1 MRAIWS
7 ETEKRISLCT
17 LTSLSSQKLWER
29 LCPCHHLLLS
39 VKKAHFPIW
48 HHLHHSTSLSCNS
61 MAATPS
67 HFISTSIS
75 ISIILLI
82 FSSLMEFLVLSSAN
96 PTSPALLLHSL
107 PAMVLPL
114 YLSTPNS
121 SSRTSYNPRRLLQ
134 RSESLNR
141 PNARMR
147 LYDDLLRN
155 GYVPQNTLHS
165 SLFIIII
172 IVILSFSG

>member
-1 MRAIWS
+1 MHADFPCLLKSCGR
-7 ETEKRISLCT
+7 
-17 LTSLSSQKLWER
+17 LS
-29 LCPCHHLLLS
+29 PCHHLLLLLLS

-67 HFISTSIS
+67 HLISTS

-82 FSSLMEFLVLSSAN
+82 FSSLMEFLVLASAN

-121 SSRTSYNPRRLLQ
+121 SSRTSSNPRRLLQ

-172 IVILSFSG
+172 FIVILSFSG